1 MCLQLCLLTFC
12 LCRCKLFSEGCCRHA
27 SFINISGTCEAE
39 GKSTL
44 PTGISCWKFTLY
56 DCVEGPY
63 ITPLFI
69 TVVHS
74 PEGEKNKKRKKDRKK
89 REKKKDKKKRKP
101 VVFFALYTSFAT
113 LKRKKKNTK

>member
-27 SFINISGTCEAE
+27 SFINVSGTCEAE

-56 DCVEGPY
+56 GCLVGPY
-63 ITPLFI
+63 ITTLFI
-69 TVVHS
+69 TVIHS
-74 PEGEKNKKRKKDRKK
+74 PEGKE
-89 REKKKDKKKRKP
+89 REKKKKEESSGVLCIIQILCHIKKKKENI
-101 VVFFALYTSFAT
+101 
-113 LKRKKKNTK
+113 K

>member
-12 LCRCKLFSEGCCRHA
+12 LCRCKLLSEGCCRHA

-56 DCVEGPY
+56 GCVEGPY

-69 TVVHS
+69 TVIHS
-74 PEGEKNKKRKKDRKK
+74 PEEKKNKKPKEKKKEKKRKKKTRRRGKLW
-89 REKKKDKKKRKP
+89 
-101 VVFFALYTSFAT
+101 FSLH
-113 LKRKKKNTK
+113 NTYPFLN